1 MPGAVVGH
9 SDADHP
15 LEPMLAASENQ
26 LQAALDEVCEDT
38 HIGARDTD
46 ELIQIEETLAIAS
59 DTAKQ
64 VISLRKRIRAD
75 ADGEH
80 RPPLS

>member
-1 MPGAVVGH
+1 MGQH
-9 SDADHP
+9 DDAHP
-15 LEPMLAASENQ
+15 LEPMLAEVENE
-26 LQAALDEVCEDT
+26 LQQALDEVCEDT

-46 ELIQIEETLAIAS
+46 ELIQIEETLAIAQ

-75 ADGEH
+75 ED
-80 RPPLS
+80 RPSPPVS

>member
-1 MPGAVVGH
+1 ME
-9 SDADHP
+9 HP
-15 LEPMLAASENQ
+15 LEPMLAACENQ
-26 LQAALDEVCEDT
+26 LQSALDEVCEDT

-64 VISLRKRIRAD
+64 VISLRKRIHAD
-75 ADGEH
+75 EDRH
-80 RPPLS
+80 PPIS

>member
-1 MPGAVVGH
+1 MAHGNM
-9 SDADHP
+9 DHP
-15 LEPMLAASENQ
+15 LEPMLAEVENQ
-26 LQAALDEVCEDT
+26 LQSALDEVCEDT

-75 ADGEH
+75 ADEQ
-80 RPPLS
+80 PPVS